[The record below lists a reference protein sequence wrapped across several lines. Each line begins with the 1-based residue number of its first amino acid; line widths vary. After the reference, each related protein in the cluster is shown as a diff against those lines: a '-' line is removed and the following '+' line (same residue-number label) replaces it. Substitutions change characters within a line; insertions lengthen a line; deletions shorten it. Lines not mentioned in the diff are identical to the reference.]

1 MNLDCPS
8 GLVLVGVCECN
19 YWTVSGLVTCWSTF
33 LLVVMS
39 CLSCTRVLITLEILY
54 PMLMLSVRSNGESD
68 NQDRIRLNYYVY

>member
-39 CLSCTRVLITLEILY
+39 CLSCTRVLVCSV
-54 PMLMLSVRSNGESD
+54 PNADLSVRSNGESD
-68 NQDRIRLNYYVY
+68 KRIEFA